1 MIKFIT
7 KRIING
13 VLVLLGVA
21 IIVFLIFQ
29 VLPGDPVR
37 MMMGQR
43 SDVVSREAVMK
54 EYGLDQPLST
64 QLLHYINDLSPL
76 SVHENTEVNQKKYG
90 YLSLIPLGKNSL
102 VLKSPYLRRSFQS
115 NRAVSEMI
123 YDSLEGTM
131 WLAVT
136 AIIFA
141 TILGIIVGVIAAL
154 KQNTWI
160 DHLLISGSV
169 LGISAPSFVA
179 GTLIAFVFAWLL
191 HDYTHLDL
199 TGSLYEYDP
208 FEGKRMVLKNLILPA
223 LTLGIRPLAIIVQLT
238 RSSMLDVLGQD
249 YIRTARAKGL
259 IEWKVIGRHA
269 LKNALNPVITAIS
282 GWFASL
288 MAGAFFIEY
297 IFGWKGLGSVTVN
310 AVFTL
315 DFPVVMGGT
324 MFVGVLFVVISILVD
339 ILYAVIDPRIRLS

>member
-1 MIKFIT
+1 MIKFIS
-7 KRIING
+7 KRLFNG
-13 VLVLLGVA
+13 VFVLLGVA

-43 SDVVSREAVMK
+43 SDIASREAVIK
-54 EYGLDQPLST
+54 EYGLDKSLPV
-64 QLLHYINDLSPL
+64 QLVHYLNDLSPI
-76 SVHENTEVNQKKYG
+76 SIHKQTDDNQKKYE
-90 YLSLIPLGKNSL
+90 YTSILSIGENNI

-115 NRAVSEMI
+115 NRAVTEMI
-123 YDSLEGTM
+123 YDSLEGTL
-131 WLAVT
+131 WLAIT
-136 AIIFA
+136 AIVFA
-141 TILGIIVGVIAAL
+141 TILGIIIGVIAAL

-160 DHLLISGSV
+160 DHFLISGSV
-169 LGISAPSFVA
+169 IGISAPSFVA

-208 FEGKRMVLKNLILPA
+208 FTGKRMVLKNLILPA

-259 IEWKVIGRHA
+259 SEWKVIRKHA

-324 MFVGVLFVVISILVD
+324 MFVGLLFVFISIIVD
-339 ILYAVIDPRIRLS
+339 ILYAIIDPRIRLS

>member
-1 MIKFIT
+1 MIKFIN
-7 KRIING
+7 KRIFNG
-13 VLVLLGVA
+13 ILVLLGVA
-21 IIVFLIFQ
+21 IVVFLIFQ

-54 EYGLDQPLST
+54 EYGLDKPLSA
-64 QLLHYINDLSPL
+64 QLVHYLNDLSPI
-76 SVHENTEVNQKKYG
+76 SAHEDTPKNQKKYG
-90 YLSLIPLGKNSL
+90 YIHLFSIGEQAL
-102 VLKSPYLRRSFQS
+102 VLKMPYLRRSFQT
-115 NRAVSEMI
+115 NRKVSEMI
-123 YDSLEGTM
+123 WDSLEGTM

-136 AIIFA
+136 AMVFA
-141 TILGIIVGVIAAL
+141 TIFGIMIGVVAAL
-154 KQNTWI
+154 KQNSWL
-160 DHLLISGSV
+160 DQFLISASV

-238 RSSMLDVLGQD
+238 RSSMLEVLGQD
-249 YIRTARAKGL
+249 YVRTARAKGL
-259 IEWKVIGRHA
+259 SEWKVIGKHA

-324 MFVGVLFVVISILVD
+324 MFVGLLFVVISILVD
-339 ILYAVIDPRIRLS
+339 VLYAIIDPRIRLN

>member
-1 MIKFIT
+1 
-7 KRIING
+7 
-13 VLVLLGVA
+13 
-21 IIVFLIFQ
+21 
-29 VLPGDPVR
+29 
-37 MMMGQR
+37 
-43 SDVVSREAVMK
+43 
-54 EYGLDQPLST
+54 
-64 QLLHYINDLSPL
+64 
-76 SVHENTEVNQKKYG
+76 
-90 YLSLIPLGKNSL
+90 
-102 VLKSPYLRRSFQS
+102 
-115 NRAVSEMI
+115 MI
-123 YDSLEGTM
+123 YDSLEGTL
-131 WLAVT
+131 WLAIT
-136 AIIFA
+136 AIVFA
-141 TILGIIVGVIAAL
+141 TILGIIIGVIAAL

-160 DHLLISGSV
+160 DHFLISGSV
-169 LGISAPSFVA
+169 IGISAPSFVA

-208 FEGKRMVLKNLILPA
+208 FTGKRMVLKNLILPA

-259 IEWKVIGRHA
+259 SEWKVIRKHA

-324 MFVGVLFVVISILVD
+324 MFVGLLFVFISIIVD
-339 ILYAVIDPRIRLS
+339 ILYAIIDPRIRLS

>member
-1 MIKFIT
+1 MIKFIS
-7 KRIING
+7 KRLFNG
-13 VLVLLGVA
+13 VFVLLGVA

-43 SDVVSREAVMK
+43 SDIASREAVIK
-54 EYGLDQPLST
+54 EYGLDKSLPV
-64 QLLHYINDLSPL
+64 QLVHYLNDLSPI
-76 SVHENTEVNQKKYG
+76 SIHKETEDNQKKYE
-90 YLSLIPLGKNSL
+90 YTSVLSIGENNI

-115 NRAVSEMI
+115 NRAVTEMI
-123 YDSLEGTM
+123 YDSLEGTL
-131 WLAVT
+131 WLAIT
-136 AIIFA
+136 AIVFA
-141 TILGIIVGVIAAL
+141 TILGIIIGVIAAL

-160 DHLLISGSV
+160 DHFLISGSV
-169 LGISAPSFVA
+169 IGISAPSFVA

-208 FEGKRMVLKNLILPA
+208 FTGKRMVLKNLILPA

-259 IEWKVIGRHA
+259 SEWKVIRKHA

-324 MFVGVLFVVISILVD
+324 MFVGLLFVFISIIVD
-339 ILYAVIDPRIRLS
+339 ILYAIIDPRIRLS

>member
-13 VLVLLGVA
+13 LLVLLGVA

-54 EYGLDQPLST
+54 EYGLDQSLSI
-64 QLLHYINDLSPL
+64 QLLHYINDLSPI
-76 SVHENTEVNQKKYG
+76 SVHQNTKDNQKKYK
-90 YLSLIPLGKNSL
+90 YISILPIRENTL

-136 AIIFA
+136 AIVFA
-141 TILGIIVGVIAAL
+141 TFLGIIIGTIAAL

-160 DHLLISGSV
+160 DHVLISGSV

-179 GTLIAFVFAWLL
+179 GTLIAFIFAWLL

-208 FEGKRMVLKNLILPA
+208 FEGKHMVLKNLILPA

-259 IEWKVIGRHA
+259 VEWKVIGRHA

-282 GWFASL
+282 G
-288 MAGAFFIEY
+288 
-297 IFGWKGLGSVTVN
+297 
-310 AVFTL
+310 
-315 DFPVVMGGT
+315 
-324 MFVGVLFVVISILVD
+324 
-339 ILYAVIDPRIRLS
+339 

>member
-1 MIKFIT
+1 MIKFIS
-7 KRIING
+7 KRLFNG
-13 VLVLLGVA
+13 IFVLLGVA

-43 SDVVSREAVMK
+43 SDIASREAVIR
-54 EYGLDQPLST
+54 EYGLDKSLPV
-64 QLLHYINDLSPL
+64 QLVHYLNDLSPI
-76 SVHENTEVNQKKYG
+76 SIHEETENNQKKYE
-90 YLSLIPLGKNSL
+90 YTSFLSIGENNI

-115 NRAVSEMI
+115 NRAVTEMI
-123 YDSLEGTM
+123 YDSLEGTL
-131 WLAVT
+131 WLAIT
-136 AIIFA
+136 AIVFA
-141 TILGIIVGVIAAL
+141 TILGIIIGVIAAL

-169 LGISAPSFVA
+169 IGISAPSFVA

-208 FEGKRMVLKNLILPA
+208 FTGKRMVLKNLILPA

-259 IEWKVIGRHA
+259 SEWKVIRKHA

-324 MFVGVLFVVISILVD
+324 MFVGLLFVFISIIVD
-339 ILYAVIDPRIRLS
+339 ILYAIIDPRIRLS